1 MLQRRQRQQTNPREG
16 IARFWSWW
24 NGGGAERTAHDH
36 GSGNGR
42 SDASAAELAAMVSAI
57 HPGLQWEITVGRQAA
72 YALCVSG
79 GGQPELRTTAERW
92 VQAASATD
100 PRWEYR
106 SARLADPDALS
117 AQLHLG
123 PYEVTVGDATC
134 LVALDSARHVLD
146 VTLHQPMFPEMVE
159 QARLQVA
166 HLMLAWLLGEDNLE
180 RWLGRVEV
188 SVTDPPASM
197 PISALP
203 ELVHSLAD
211 QPVTPLWSA
220 WEAIAGS
227 QVVVVTA
234 RRPLKRVDYP
244 LLDLHLAVTLRYAD
258 QTEHGLPTES
268 AGHQLQRLQDS
279 LLTRLGSQALLIGY
293 ETGGGSRVLH
303 LYGDSEL
310 PATAERTWE
319 WAAGVTG
326 ASVTTR
332 LDLGWR
338 EAARF
343 L

>member
-16 IARFWSWW
+16 IARFWNWW
-24 NGGGAERTAHDH
+24 SAGGAERATTA
-36 GSGNGR
+36 SGNGR
-42 SDASAAELAAMVSAI
+42 GEATSVELAAMVSAI
-57 HPGLQWEITVGRQAA
+57 HPGLQWEVTAGRGKPL
-72 YALCVSG
+72 ALCVSG

-92 VQAASATD
+92 ARAAPAD
-100 PRWEYR
+100 DRWEYR

-117 AQLHLG
+117 ANLRLG

-134 LVALDSARHVLD
+134 LVAVDSARHVLD
-146 VTLHQPMFPEMVE
+146 VTLHQPAFPRMVE

-166 HLMLAWLLGEDNLE
+166 HLMLAWLLGEDNVE

-188 SVTDPPASM
+188 SVTDLRRSY
-197 PISALP
+197 
-203 ELVHSLAD
+203 
-211 QPVTPLWSA
+211 
-220 WEAIAGS
+220 
-227 QVVVVTA
+227 VVVVAA
-234 RRPLKRVDYP
+234 RRPLKRVDHP
-244 LLDLHLAVTLRYAD
+244 LLDLHLAVTLRYGD
-258 QTEHGLPTES
+258 RTEHGLPTDS
-268 AGHQLQRLQDS
+268 ASLQLHRLQDS
-279 LLTRLGSQALLIGY
+279 LLSRLGTQALLIGH

-303 LYGDSEL
+303 LYGDSEVS
-310 PATAERTWE
+310 ATAERTWE

>member
-16 IARFWSWW
+16 IARFWNWW
-24 NGGGAERTAHDH
+24 SAGGAERATTA
-36 GSGNGR
+36 SGNGR
-42 SDASAAELAAMVSAI
+42 GEATSVELAAMVSAI
-57 HPGLQWEITVGRQAA
+57 HPGLQWEVTAGRGKPL
-72 YALCVSG
+72 ALCVSG

-92 VQAASATD
+92 ARAAPAD
-100 PRWEYR
+100 DRWEYR

-117 AQLHLG
+117 ANLRLG

-134 LVALDSARHVLD
+134 LVAVDSARHVLD
-146 VTLHQPMFPEMVE
+146 VTLHQPAFPRMVE

-166 HLMLAWLLGEDNLE
+166 HLMLAWLLGEDNVE

-197 PISALP
+197 PIAELP
-203 ELVHSLAD
+203 DLVHSLAD
-211 QPVTPLWSA
+211 RPVEPSWTS

-227 QVVVVTA
+227 YVVVVAA
-234 RRPLKRVDYP
+234 RRPLKRVDHP
-244 LLDLHLAVTLRYAD
+244 LLDLHLAVTLRYGD
-258 QTEHGLPTES
+258 RTEHGLPTDS
-268 AGHQLQRLQDS
+268 ASLQLHRLQDS
-279 LLTRLGSQALLIGY
+279 LLSRLGTQALLIGH

-303 LYGDSEL
+303 LYGDSEVS
-310 PATAERTWE
+310 ATAERTWE